1 MDEKKHKR
9 RDPTGSSMDQQAG
22 RAAPDAPVAFDA
34 DVNAQIGRQLRSIYD
49 SVVSQ
54 PVPDRFLELL
64 NQLDSK
70 TGGEKKDEE

>member
-1 MDEKKHKR
+1 MDEKKRKR
-9 RDPTGSSMDQQAG
+9 PDPTGSSMDQQARQAIPG
-22 RAAPDAPVAFDA
+22 PVAFDA
-34 DVNAQIGRQLRSIYD
+34 DVNAQIGRQLRSIYE

-70 TGGEKKDEE
+70 TGGEKKGAE